1 MLLNSDCVSF
11 YISLIDLRCDT
22 FDMVNPEFCSLSIFK
37 HSDDQTERIIQRIA
51 LLAKNRI
58 YQIKDLE
65 LDSQTALPIVTKVE

>member
-1 MLLNSDCVSF
+1 
-11 YISLIDLRCDT
+11 
-22 FDMVNPEFCSLSIFK
+22 MVNPEFCSLSIFK